1 MAKTRPRRRSAG
13 SRRGAP
19 KRATK
24 SARRRSRAARPRP
37 RRRAKP
43 VARVQDPRTRR
54 ALKEYARAMKFFNH
68 QKYRAAK
75 RILETLAQEPIR
87 EVAERARVH
96 LNICLQQLQRPE
108 TRRLKGGDD
117 YYDYGVSLIN
127 LRRLKEAHAA
137 LEKARK
143 LLPKADYVYYA
154 LAALAALAG
163 NADEALEHLERAIR
177 LRPENRFQARNDPDF
192 QSLETDARFR
202 DLLYPEQ
209 VIA

>member
-1 MAKTRPRRRSAG
+1 MPKAKQRRRSAG
-13 SRRGAP
+13 NRRGTP

-24 SARRRSRAARPRP
+24 SARSRRTTVVHPHH
-37 RRRAKP
+37 RAKP
-43 VARVQDPRTRR
+43 AAKIQDPRTVR

-68 QKYRAAK
+68 QNYRAAK
-75 RILETLAQEPIR
+75 KILEVLASEPIR

-96 LNICLQQLQRPE
+96 LNICLQRLQRPD
-108 TRRLKGGDD
+108 TPRLRGGDD

-127 LRRLKEAHAA
+127 LRRLKEAHTA

-154 LAALAALAG
+154 LASVAALAG
-163 NADEALEHLERAIR
+163 NADEALAHLERAIR

-192 QSLETDARFR
+192 QSLETDSRFR

-209 VIA
+209 VTA